1 MDFLG
6 YDLSFLGTPTDN
18 GKKVII
24 QSYSQKRLKK
34 KRWAEERV
42 FLYKGRFFSLHLF
55 TCKVLDFFSNPLKKN
70 IAYSTSLFKTK
81 NIAITLAMTQFLVS
95 KINAL

>member
-1 MDFLG
+1 MSLSPYFLRWHYPDQVREATLMDFLG

-34 KRWAEERV
+34 KRWRRKIEKFFKR
-42 FLYKGRFFSLHLF
+42 RFICLH
-55 TCKVLDFFSNPLKKN
+55 V
-70 IAYSTSLFKTK
+70 
-81 NIAITLAMTQFLVS
+81 
-95 KINAL
+95 KII